1 MKIEVLLV
9 NISFFSAMN
18 HQFFAKLIISWY
30 NSNQRSLPWR
40 KTKDPYYIWLSE
52 IILQQTRVN
61 QGLTYYNKFVEN
73 YPTIFDLA
81 NAKEEEV
88 LRLWQGLGYYS
99 RARNLHA
106 TAKYITKN
114 LNGVFPNSFDD
125 IIKLK
130 GVGDYTAAA
139 IASFAF
145 NEKVAVLDGN
155 VFRVLSRY
163 FGEQADIADSKS
175 KKIFQKIAKDALPK
189 ENVDTYNQAIMEF
202 GALHC
207 KPQSP
212 FCALCELQKKCY
224 AFQHGLQ
231 NKLPVKTKKV
241 KVKKRYFNYFI
252 IEHNNQ
258 FFLKKRVKKDIWQN
272 LYEFYL
278 IEKKQ
283 EENIDNLLKEPLFA
297 DLYAD
302 KITIKKQGD
311 TIKHILSHQHIFT
324 QFWHLKVTSK
334 SFSLETHQPFS
345 HQEVEDLPKPIL
357 LAKHFEKNF

>member
-1 MKIEVLLV
+1 MKIEVLLI
-9 NISFFSAMN
+9 NISFFSTMN
-18 HQFFAKLIISWY
+18 DQLFAKSVISWY

-40 KTKDPYYIWLSE
+40 ETKDPYCIWLSE

-61 QGLTYYNKFVEN
+61 QGLTYYEKFVEN
-73 YPTIFDLA
+73 YPTVFDLA
-81 NAKEEEV
+81 AAKEDEV

-106 TAKYITKN
+106 TAKYITKE
-114 LNGVFPNSFDD
+114 LNGVFPNSFDT

-145 NEKVAVLDGN
+145 DEKVAVLDGN

-163 FGEQADIADSKS
+163 FGESADISDTKS
-175 KKIFQKIAKDALPK
+175 KKIFQKIAKTALPTK
-189 ENVDTYNQAIMEF
+189 NINTYNQAIMEF

-212 FCALCELQKKCY
+212 FCTLCELQDTCY
-224 AFQHGLQ
+224 AFQHGVQ
-231 NKLPVKTKKV
+231 DKLPVKTKKV
-241 KVKKRYFNYFI
+241 KVKKRYFNYLI
-252 IEHNNQ
+252 IEHNEQ
-258 FFLKKRVKKDIWQN
+258 FFLQKRLKKDIWQN

-283 EENIDNLLKEPLFA
+283 EESIEVLLQEPLFSTIS
-297 DLYAD
+297 AD
-302 KITIKKQGD
+302 KISIKKQGE

-324 QFWHLKVTSK
+324 QFWHLKVNSEE
-334 SFSLETHQPFS
+334 FSLEEYEKFTY
-345 HQEVEDLPKPIL
+345 EEIENLPKPIL